1 MAGREV
7 RGEPFNGLCERVK
20 FRDIASGPG
29 PELNFIAV
37 STLVPHWSPEPNGFA
52 RALSSYLYL
61 PDSAKAAMATHAIDR
76 MLDLLELLL
85 IEGKFY
91 TIFSVPF
98 GVGFSIL
105 LSRASAKGLVFHRLF
120 LRRVFFLFV
129 FGAAH
134 AVLLWHNDILAAYA
148 LCGALLLPFATARNR
163 TTLAF
168 ATLALLAPLA
178 IKLAGG
184 IPSGF
189 LTGRAERAR

>member
-1 MAGREV
+1 MQRRTELAPTEAIERYEFLDV
-7 RGEPFNGLCERVK
+7 LRGV
-20 FRDIASGPG
+20 A
-29 PELNFIAV
+29 
-37 STLVPHWSPEPNGFA
+37 LVGIISANMISYS
-52 RALSSYLYL
+52 RYLYL

-76 MLDLLELLL
+76 MLDFLELLL

-91 TIFSVPF
+91 TIFSVLF

-105 LSRASAKGLVFHRLF
+105 LSRASAKGLVFHRFF

-163 TTLAF
+163 TLTF

-178 IKLAGG
+178 IKLA
-184 IPSGF
+184 
-189 LTGRAERAR
+189 AEYRPRSLPARRTRSSIGSDSLATLCGST